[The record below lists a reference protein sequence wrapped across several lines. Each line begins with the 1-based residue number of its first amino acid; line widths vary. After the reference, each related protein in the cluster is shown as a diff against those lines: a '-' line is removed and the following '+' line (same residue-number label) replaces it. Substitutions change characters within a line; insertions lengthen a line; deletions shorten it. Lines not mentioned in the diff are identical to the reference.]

1 MLLLDTSLLIEYE
14 RELVAR
20 RIGAARRFLDAYPLE
35 RPAISLIAWGE
46 FAEGFADR
54 AAFGAFIS
62 GVDFTVVQLSQEIAW
77 RMASL
82 QGSIGRRLGENDAWI
97 AATAQSA
104 RPAAEP
110 GAQVLGDQIGAIAEE
125 REEHRPSLLQSLPAE
140 AGEGAMEARE
150 PRLVFSAQAREGARG
165 FAQALTRACDSR
177 AGGR

>member
-20 RIGAARRFLDAYPLE
+20 RIGAARRFLGAYPLE

-125 REEHRPSLLQSLPAE
+125 REELRPWLLQCLSLRRQAKVPWKRASR
-140 AGEGAMEARE
+140 ALCSALRFARE
-150 PRLVFSAQAREGARG
+150 PAA
-165 FAQALTRACDSR
+165 SR
-177 AGGR
+177 RR